1 MKIHIHQHET
11 LKYIENVEWSNF
23 GSLAKSVPLCLQRK
37 TTNLKA
43 LEKDKCN
50 ENLMLF
56 LFEYGGL
63 RGWFSSIPQAHL
75 TQVSQFLF
83 VGRV

>member
-23 GSLAKSVPLCLQRK
+23 GSFAKWVPFVFKGK
-37 TTNLKA
+37 TSNLKF

-50 ENLMLF
+50 ENLMLSISFQTQGVEGLVF
-56 LFEYGGL
+56 LHTASTSYASKPISL
-63 RGWFSSIPQAHL
+63 HR
-75 TQVSQFLF
+75 
-83 VGRV
+83 